1 MEEDWPALR
10 GDLSSALAVLALD
23 EVDLAFLTN
32 LVFKTVSCRADD
44 LAWLRVV
51 GPDLSEIVSSSG
63 FLAE

>member
-10 GDLSSALAVLALD
+10 GDLNSALAVLALD

-32 LVFKTVSCRADD
+32 LVFRVSSRADD

-51 GPDLSEIVSSSG
+51 GPDLSEIVSSFG

>member
-32 LVFKTVSCRADD
+32 LVFRVSSRADD